1 MLRLSRDQVITV
13 IEPHSEQLY
22 RVGSEPFARYIQEY
36 PNLALH
42 SPRTRANIVW
52 DLMIDQVQR
61 EFRGVRNTEIIMRPS
76 GIVLLAIADKVCFRC
91 KKLDEDGLPSNYPTS
106 AALSWDRDE
115 DLPGIPSALERL
127 SLGYKLNNLQT
138 AVRAVQIT
146 STFYGRYQYGITLEE
161 PSEGLLLMD
170 NRGRDSGGGAASAAR
185 NQRRVFIRPTEEQT
199 EMG

>member
-1 MLRLSRDQVITV
+1 MLRLLRDQVITL
-13 IEPHSEQLY
+13 IEPYSEPLY
-22 RVGSEPFARYIQEY
+22 RVGSEPFARYLGEY

-52 DLMIDQVQR
+52 DLMIDQVQQ
-61 EFRGVRNTEIIMRPS
+61 EFRGLRNTEILPGPS
-76 GIVLLAIADKVCFRC
+76 GTILLAIADKVCFRC
-91 KKLDEDGLPSNYPTS
+91 KKLDDDGMPSNYPT
-106 AALSWDRDE
+106 AAAQRWDTDE

-138 AVRAVQIT
+138 GVLAVQIT

-161 PSEGLLLMD
+161 PAEGLLLMD
-170 NRGRDSGGGAASAAR
+170 NRGKDSGGGAAQAAR
-185 NQRRVFIRPTEEQT
+185 RQRRVFIRPTEEQT